1 MKFSRS
7 EIHCKTHRIP
17 RLRFED
23 QQLTSF
29 SGLILFQGLFAQL
42 GLLERLRQCFQH
54 LGVTPIFGYAKCVL
68 LLVVHLLLGYR
79 ELRDIR
85 YYADDPLVKRVL
97 GLRRLPDVATLS
109 RALAGAD
116 ARSVEHLAA
125 LLREMVLQRLVMLGL
140 ERITLDFDGSVIG
153 TCRFAEGTAV
163 GFNRRKKG
171 QRSYYPLFCTV
182 AQTAQALAVLHR
194 SGNVHDSNGAQAFI
208 RDCIRQVRAAL
219 PGVIIEVRADSAFF
233 SDSMVGL
240 LQSEGV
246 QYTLSVPFERWAELK
261 QRIESR
267 RRWLTLDDEQAYFE
281 AQWKPKSWR
290 SRHRFLFIRKTVR
303 QQHKGPVQLDLF
315 VPYEYGYEF
324 KVIITNKVHEP
335 AEVVAFHNGRGAQE
349 GLFAELKSD
358 NQLDY
363 VPTRTWVGNQIYLLS
378 TLLAHNLSRELQMRA
393 RPAPR
398 PASQKRPA
406 LWDFARLNTLR
417 CRLLQRAGRLI
428 RPQGRLTLSMS
439 ANSAVQHELLHY
451 LQVLQKAA

>member
-7 EIHCKTHRIP
+7 EIHRKTHRIP
-17 RLRFED
+17 SLRFED

-29 SGLILFQGLFAQL
+29 SGLVLFQGLFAHL
-42 GLLERLRQCFQH
+42 GLLDRLRQCFRH
-54 LGVTPIFGYAKCVL
+54 LGVSPIFGYAKCIL

-116 ARSVEHLAA
+116 AESVRRLAA
-125 LLREMVLQRLVMLGL
+125 LLREMVLQRLVVLGL
-140 ERITLDFDGSVIG
+140 ERVTLDFDGSVIG
-153 TCRFAEGTAV
+153 TSRFAEGTAV

-182 AQTAQALAVLHR
+182 AQTAQVLAALHR
-194 SGNVHDSNGAQAFI
+194 SGNVHDSNGAEAFI

-219 PGVIIEVRADSAFF
+219 PGVLIEVRADSAFF
-233 SDSMVGL
+233 SDSVVGL
-240 LQSEGV
+240 LQAEKV
-246 QYTLSVPFERWAELK
+246 HHTLSVPFERWTELK
-261 QRIESR
+261 QRIETCQ
-267 RRWLTLDDEQAYFE
+267 RWLPLDEEVSYFE
-281 AQWKPKSWR
+281 AQWKPKSWH
-290 SRHRFLFIRKTVR
+290 SYHRFLFIRKTVR
-303 QQHKGPVQLDLF
+303 QQYKGPVQLDLF
-315 VPYEYGYEF
+315 IPYEYGYEF
-324 KVIITNKVHEP
+324 KVIVTNQPQHA

-378 TLLAHNLSRELQMRA
+378 TLLAHNLSRELQMIA
-393 RPAPR
+393 RPIPHRAP
-398 PASQKRPA
+398 QKRPA

-417 CRLLQRAGRLI
+417 CRLIQRAGRLI

-439 ANSAVQHELLHY
+439 ANSAVQQELLHY
-451 LQVLQKAA
+451 LEALQKAA

>member
-7 EIHCKTHRIP
+7 EIHRKTHRIP
-17 RLRFED
+17 SLRFED

-29 SGLILFQGLFAQL
+29 SGLVLFQGLFARL
-42 GLLERLRQCFQH
+42 GLLDRLRQCFRH
-54 LGVTPIFGYAKCVL
+54 LGVSPIFGYAKCVL

-79 ELRDIR
+79 ELRDMR

-116 ARSVEHLAA
+116 AQSVQRLAA
-125 LLREMVLQRLVMLGL
+125 LLRAMVLERLTGLGV
-140 ERITLDFDGSVIG
+140 ERVTLDFDGSVIG

-182 AQTAQALAVLHR
+182 AQTAQVLAVLHR
-194 SGNVHDSNGAQAFI
+194 SGNVHDSNGAEAFL

-233 SDSMVGL
+233 SDSLVGL
-240 LQSEGV
+240 LQAEKV
-246 QYTLSVPFERWAELK
+246 QYTLSVPFERFTQLK
-261 QRIESR
+261 ERIEACQC
-267 RRWLTLDDEQAYFE
+267 WLPLDHEVSYFE
-281 AQWKPKSWR
+281 AQWKPKSWH
-290 SRHRFLFIRKTVR
+290 SYHRFLFIRRTVR
-303 QQHKGPVQLDLF
+303 QQYKGPVQLDLF
-315 VPYEYGYEF
+315 IPYEYGYEF
-324 KVIITNKVHEP
+324 KVIVTNQP
-335 AEVVAFHNGRGAQE
+335 QNAAEVVAFHNGRGAQE

-378 TLLAHNLSRELQMRA
+378 TLLAHNLSRELQMIA
-393 RPAPR
+393 RPIPLR
-398 PASQKRPA
+398 ASQKRPA

-417 CRLLQRAGRLI
+417 CRLIQRAGRLI

-451 LQVLQKAA
+451 LEALQKAA

>member
-7 EIHCKTHRIP
+7 EIHCKTYRIP

-42 GLLERLRQCFQH
+42 GLLDRLRQCFQH

-182 AQTAQALAVLHR
+182 AQTARVLAVLHR

-233 SDSMVGL
+233 SDTIVGL

-246 QYTLSVPFERWAELK
+246 QYSLSVPFERWAELK

-324 KVIITNKVHEP
+324 KVIITNKVDEP

-451 LQVLQKAA
+451 QQALQEAA

>member
-7 EIHCKTHRIP
+7 ETHRKTHCIP
-17 RLRFED
+17 SLRFED

-29 SGLILFQGLFAQL
+29 SGLILFQGMFAHL
-42 GLLERLRQCFQH
+42 GLLKRLRQCFQH

-79 ELRDIR
+79 ELRDMR

-97 GLRRLPDVATLS
+97 GLSRLPDVATLS

-116 ARSVEHLAA
+116 AQSVEHLAA
-125 LLREMVLQRLVMLGL
+125 VLREMVLERLVLLSL

-182 AQTAQALAVLHR
+182 AQTGQVLAVLHR
-194 SGNVHDSNGAQAFI
+194 SGNVHDSNGAEAFI

-233 SDSMVGL
+233 SDAIVGL
-240 LQSEGV
+240 LQTEAV
-246 QYTLSVPFERWAELK
+246 EYTLSVPFERWAELK
-261 QRIESR
+261 QRIETR
-267 RRWLTLDDEQAYFE
+267 QRWGHLDDEQAYFE
-281 AQWKPKSWR
+281 AQWKPKSWP
-290 SRHRFLFIRKTVR
+290 SCHRFLFIRKAVR
-303 QQHKGPVQLDLF
+303 QQHKGPVQLNLF
-315 VPYEYGYEF
+315 IPYEYGYEF
-324 KVIITNKVHEP
+324 KVIITNKP
-335 AEVVAFHNGRGAQE
+335 RDAAEVVAFHNGRGAQE

-363 VPTRTWVGNQIYLLS
+363 VPTRAWVGNQIYLLS
-378 TLLAHNLSRELQMRA
+378 TLLAHNLSRELQMIA

-398 PASQKRPA
+398 RAPQKRPA

-417 CRLLQRAGRLI
+417 CRLIQRAGRLI

-439 ANSAVQHELLHY
+439 ANSTVQEELLHY
-451 LQVLQKAA
+451 LDALQTAA